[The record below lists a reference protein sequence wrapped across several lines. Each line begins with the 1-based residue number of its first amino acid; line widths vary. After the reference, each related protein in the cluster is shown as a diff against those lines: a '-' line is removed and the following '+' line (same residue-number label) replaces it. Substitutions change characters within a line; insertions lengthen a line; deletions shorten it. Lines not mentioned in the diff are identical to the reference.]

1 VLSAAGVAVRFAG
14 RGRGRGKAAARA
26 VDGVNLDI
34 AAGEIVALVGES
46 GCGKTTLARTML
58 GLERPTDGVI
68 RYQGAA
74 LEYRTSALR
83 RYRLAV
89 QLVMQDPT
97 GSLNPGH
104 TVYEAV
110 AEGVRIHRLG
120 NEEVRVAG
128 AVDPAGPAAPPVP
141 STP

>member
-1 VLSAAGVAVRFAG
+1 MTMAAGRGPAGSGEDGRPVLSAAGVAVRFAG

-58 GLERPTDGVI
+58 GLERPTDGAI

-74 LEYRTSALR
+74 LGYRTSALR
-83 RYRLAV
+83 GYRRAV
-89 QLVMQDPT
+89 QLVLQDP
-97 GSLNPGH
+97 
-104 TVYEAV
+104 
-110 AEGVRIHRLG
+110 
-120 NEEVRVAG
+120 
-128 AVDPAGPAAPPVP
+128 
-141 STP
+141 